1 MTKKRNICYIF
12 AVKGEKMNEIKKA
25 LIIAA
30 IVLNIINVGLNIY
43 FVVTY
48 FMLPEIEREPLF
60 YTIFEILQAVAFL
73 VSAIFLIYSIADNGK
88 SFQKRYGFYMTS
100 VMIGLILNL
109 FSAST
114 IILIISMFISDIKW
128 IKEIGDPTLVETKS
142 DKERKI
148 EELRRLKEEGKIT
161 EKEFED
167 ELLKLL

>member
-1 MTKKRNICYIF
+1 
-12 AVKGEKMNEIKKA
+12 MNEIKKA

-114 IILIISMFISDIKW
+114 IILIITMFISDMVW
-128 IKEIGDPTLVETKS
+128 IKPEEDKSASEMKS
-142 DKERKI
+142 DKEKKI
-148 EELRRLKEEGKIT
+148 EHLRKLKEEGKIT

-167 ELLKLL
+167 ELIKLL